1 MTPLEMLRVQVL
13 EANLA
18 LVRAGLVIHVVA
30 ESFIDLSAELP
41 WLRDG
46 DLFSP
51 KFSGQPRPQSDPLP
65 LHSRDFH

>member
-1 MTPLEMLRVQVL
+1 
-13 EANLA
+13 
-18 LVRAGLVIHVVA
+18 
-30 ESFIDLSAELP
+30 LP

-51 KFSGQPRPQSDPLP
+51 KFSGRPQPQSDPLP

>member
-1 MTPLEMLRVQVL
+1 
-13 EANLA
+13 
-18 LVRAGLVIHVVA
+18 VIA
-30 ESFIDLSAELP
+30 ETFIDLSAQLP

-51 KFSGQPRPQSDPLP
+51 KFSSGQRPESDPLP